1 MIGNVF
7 TIWEYMGRK
16 GSIDKEKNDWEL
28 ERFRMVDDQLRSR
41 GISDERVLQ
50 AMSKVP
56 RHRFIPQDR
65 IGSAYADGPVPI
77 GEGQTVS
84 QPYIVGIMTQYL
96 ELKGEERVL
105 EIGTGS
111 AYQSAILMELVKK
124 LYTIERIPELA
135 ERAKKKLLELGYH
148 RFDIK
153 VADGTKGWPEEAPFD
168 GIIVTAGAPEVPVT
182 LVNQLNDGGRL
193 VIPVGSRFSQKLCKC
208 VKTSGKCTKE
218 EDIMCVF
225 VPLIGEHGWKNDVFH

>member
-1 MIGNVF
+1 
-7 TIWEYMGRK
+7 MGRK
-16 GSIDKEKNDWEL
+16 GSVDKDEKDWEL
-28 ERFRMVDDQLRSR
+28 QRVRMVDDQLRSR

-50 AMSKVP
+50 AMRKVP
-56 RHRFIPQDR
+56 RHRFLPPDR

-84 QPYIVGIMTQYL
+84 QPYIVGVMTQYL
-96 ELKGEERVL
+96 ELKGGERVL

-111 AYQSAILMELVKK
+111 AYQSAILMELAKK

-148 RFDIK
+148 QFDIK

-168 GIIVTAGAPEVPVT
+168 GIIVTAGAPEVPIT
-182 LVNQLNDGGRL
+182 LVNQLSDGGRL
-193 VIPVGSRFSQKLCKC
+193 VIPVGSRFSQKLCTC
-208 VKTSGKCTKE
+208 VNTSGTCTKR

-225 VPLIGEHGWKNDVFH
+225 VPLIGEHGWKNDTFH